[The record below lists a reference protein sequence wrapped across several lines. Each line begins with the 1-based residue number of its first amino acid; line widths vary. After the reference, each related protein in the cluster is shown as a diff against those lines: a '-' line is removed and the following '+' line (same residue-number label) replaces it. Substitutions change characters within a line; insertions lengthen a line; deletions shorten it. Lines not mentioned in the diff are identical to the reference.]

1 MLKKTVTIILSIL
14 LCAMT
19 FSLGQI
25 SPVSALEAGDIVIQV
40 KPADQEISLLPGQ
53 ILDGKI
59 TVQNI
64 GRLPFNFTVS
74 TRPYQV
80 LNENYDPDFSTENSY
95 TRLHN
100 WITFPETNFS
110 IEPGAEQVV
119 NFRITV
125 PDDIP
130 GGGQYAAIIVETR
143 DSMADDASVRIVS
156 QLASLIYAHVSGEE
170 HIGGVLMSHN
180 LPSFLLGSPFTASAL
195 VKNDGNVDFRA
206 IQTLTIYDF
215 FTNREVL
222 NEDSISDEGIH
233 LGRTTPMVLPE
244 TQRSISLTWDGAP
257 QLGVFRAVQTIS
269 FLDQSY
275 TYEQVVV
282 ICPIWLAGIAVFL
295 VALMVIWLIL
305 RLRSRKRNRP
315 QVL

>member
-119 NFRITV
+119 NFRIAV

>member
-25 SPVSALEAGDIVIQV
+25 SPAAALEAGDIVIQV
-40 KPADQEISLLPGQ
+40 KPANQEISLMPGQ

-110 IEPGAEQVV
+110 LEPGAEQVV
-119 NFRITV
+119 DFRITV
-125 PDDIP
+125 PEDIP
-130 GGGQYAAIIVETR
+130 GGGQYAAIIIETR
-143 DSMADDASVRIVS
+143 DSMASDAGVRIVS

-170 HIGGVLMSHN
+170 HIGGVLMAHS
-180 LPSFLLGSPFTASAL
+180 LPSFLLGSPFTANAV

-206 IQTLTIYDF
+206 VQTLTIYDF

-222 NEDSISDEGIH
+222 NEESISDEGIH
-233 LGRTTPMVLPE
+233 LGRTTPMILPE

-295 VALMVIWLIL
+295 VALMIIWVIL